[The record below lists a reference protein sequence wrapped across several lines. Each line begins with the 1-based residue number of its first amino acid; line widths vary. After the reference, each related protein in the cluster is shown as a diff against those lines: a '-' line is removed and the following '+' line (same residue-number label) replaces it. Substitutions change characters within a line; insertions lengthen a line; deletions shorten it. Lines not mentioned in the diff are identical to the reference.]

1 MTARPT
7 MNRDAGA
14 LRGHDGRM
22 PLDRVRYRCCNAGL
36 STTPSL
42 HPGRGAALMTSILG
56 LYRSANTVIGTHR
69 EDAILKVAT
78 RADAVLGKGDM
89 AAR

>member
-1 MTARPT
+1 MTA
-7 MNRDAGA
+7 N
-14 LRGHDGRM
+14 
-22 PLDRVRYRCCNAGL
+22 
-36 STTPSL
+36 
-42 HPGRGAALMTSILG
+42 LG